1 MREYFIREII
11 IDKLYHLSNIKIV
24 LNPTERQHLLL
35 TGKNGSGKTAL
46 LVKIEKYLK
55 SINDGQPIDLPEKYY
70 DGIQIVLNESDG
82 IKQAYKNGDFIIAF
96 FPAER
101 RDRFTITNG
110 VKDLKP
116 QDGYRIHGDA
126 RNVLLKYMVHLKTQQ
141 AYARNEGMSGIV
153 QKIQQWFDRFEKA
166 LQILLDEKSIHL
178 EYDYKNY
185 NFKIKQDNRE
195 PFSFNELSAGYSS
208 IIYIV
213 SDLLL
218 RMDGNWLQG
227 ESLSKCDYQGIVLID
242 EIEKHL
248 HIELQKRILP
258 FLTEFFPNIQFIVTT
273 YSPHIL
279 NSISNAK
286 AYDLERQIEID
297 NLSEFSSENL
307 AAGYFAVDEYS
318 DELKKSLE
326 RYEELCLKKKL
337 NEEECKERVDLKIRF
352 KNMYSELSGVAK
364 EMFEGIEQRG
374 INDKN

>member
-55 SINDGQPIDLPEKYY
+55 SINDGQLIDLPEKYY

-82 IKQAYKNGDFIIAF
+82 IKQTYKNGDFITAF

-101 RDRFTITNG
+101 RARFTITNG

-178 EYDYKNY
+178 EYDHKNY

-195 PFSFNELSAGYSS
+195 PFSFNELSAGYLS

-218 RMDGNWLQG
+218 RMDSNWLQG
-227 ESLSKCDYQGIVLID
+227 ESPSKCDYQGIVLID

-248 HIELQKRILP
+248 HIELQKRLLP

-273 YSPHIL
+273 YSPYIL

-307 AAGYFAVDEYS
+307 AEGYFAVDEYS

-337 NEEECKERVDLKIRF
+337 NEKECKESR
-352 KNMYSELSGVAK
+352 S
-364 EMFEGIEQRG
+364 
-374 INDKN
+374 

>member
-1 MREYFIREII
+1 MREYFIRDII

-55 SINDGQPIDLPEKYY
+55 SINDGQLIDLPEKYY

-82 IKQAYKNGDFIIAF
+82 IKQAYKNGDFITAF

-101 RDRFTITNG
+101 RARFTITNR

-153 QKIQQWFDRFEKA
+153 QKIQQWFDRLEKA

-273 YSPHIL
+273 YSPYIL

-337 NEEECKERVDLKIRF
+337 NEEEYKERVNLKIRF